1 MCRSSSSCSRR
12 SVLVVAG
19 RPVLTLTSRRLP
31 TSSWSPRTT
40 QFLTNGLYRCGWSK
54 LRTSSHTCD
63 AIDGISFKLGVA
75 IDLTPAIHPTS
86 REHIDR
92 GRNTQQGMRNWTK
105 NSRSERNSSP
115 DVRQNN
121 PKFPSTSTLLGR
133 GRPIQPL
140 NHHPPPGPAG
150 RRQGPGRGGE
160 RAMGTYEVDGRLDVL
175 DEGGSTLVLG
185 RRVAVQAAHVLRL
198 SSGVGHDVLRPRRA
212 AADETHHLELAP
224 PPQPR
229 LRSAVASRR
238 RPLSSSSPV
247 YLLACLL
254 PWTDEDEER
263 NRGRERVG
271 FWPGVNFLIDFVCLL
286 LFLVSCTPRPRPSR
300 RVQKSAG

>member
-1 MCRSSSSCSRR
+1 
-12 SVLVVAG
+12 
-19 RPVLTLTSRRLP
+19 
-31 TSSWSPRTT
+31 
-40 QFLTNGLYRCGWSK
+40 
-54 LRTSSHTCD
+54 
-63 AIDGISFKLGVA
+63 
-75 IDLTPAIHPTS
+75 
-86 REHIDR
+86 
-92 GRNTQQGMRNWTK
+92 
-105 NSRSERNSSP
+105 
-115 DVRQNN
+115 
-121 PKFPSTSTLLGR
+121 
-133 GRPIQPL
+133 
-140 NHHPPPGPAG
+140 
-150 RRQGPGRGGE
+150 
-160 RAMGTYEVDGRLDVL
+160 MGTYEVDGRLDVL